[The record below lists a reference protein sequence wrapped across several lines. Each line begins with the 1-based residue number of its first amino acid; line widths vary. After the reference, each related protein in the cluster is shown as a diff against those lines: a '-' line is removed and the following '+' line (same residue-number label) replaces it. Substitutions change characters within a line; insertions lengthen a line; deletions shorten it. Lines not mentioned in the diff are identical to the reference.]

1 MAKKQSL
8 FMQDIPECSHPP
20 EKSQRTSFKLKV
32 FKMLFKLIE
41 ALWMIVQIAQYF
53 VEIFRR

>member
-8 FMQDIPECSHPP
+8 FMQDVPERSHPP
-20 EKSQRTSFKLKV
+20 EKSQRTTFKLKV

>member
-8 FMQDIPECSHPP
+8 FMQDVPERPHPP
-20 EKSQRTSFKLKV
+20 EKSQKTSFKLKV

-41 ALWMIVQIAQYF
+41 ALWMVVQIAQYI

>member
-1 MAKKQSL
+1 MAKKKSL
-8 FMQDIPECSHPP
+8 FMQDVPERSHLP
-20 EKSQRTSFKLKV
+20 EKSQRTTFKLKA

-41 ALWMIVQIAQYF
+41 ALWMVVQIVQYF

>member
-8 FMQDIPECSHPP
+8 FMQDVPERSRPP
-20 EKSQRTSFKLKV
+20 EKSQRTSLQLKA

-41 ALWMIVQIAQYF
+41 ALWMVVQIAQYF

>member
-8 FMQDIPECSHPP
+8 FIQDVPVHSQSPK
-20 EKSQRTSFKLKV
+20 KSQRTSFKLKV

-41 ALWMIVQIAQYF
+41 ALWMVVQIAQYF

>member
-8 FMQDIPECSHPP
+8 FMQDVPERSNSP
-20 EKSQRTSFKLKV
+20 EKSQRTNFKLKV

-41 ALWMIVQIAQYF
+41 ALWMVVQIAQYI
-53 VEIFRR
+53 VEIFRK